1 MVGVGLSVSETW
13 PGGPGRL
20 PSRGSHR
27 SGRAQFALRLL
38 GLRLRCAAIDAVDDA
53 RAVGSRAGA
62 VVREVVALSV
72 SRVSPF
78 VPV

>member
-1 MVGVGLSVSETW
+1 MNGGSTDCPTRNKPAMTMMTAGSLPIASPVTDSARGFHTVPPEGGSVGQAD
-13 PGGPGRL
+13 R
-20 PSRGSHR
+20 R
-27 SGRAQFALRLL
+27 
-38 GLRLRCAAIDAVDDA
+38 
-53 RAVGSRAGA
+53 VGSRAGA

>member
-1 MVGVGLSVSETW
+1 M
-13 PGGPGRL
+13 PCRK
-20 PSRGSHR
+20 
-27 SGRAQFALRLL
+27 AALWQL
-38 GLRLRCAAIDAVDDA
+38 AAMLA
-53 RAVGSRAGA
+53 AVGSRAGA

>member
-1 MVGVGLSVSETW
+1 MGGRFLLTPRPVSE
-13 PGGPGRL
+13 
-20 PSRGSHR
+20 R
-27 SGRAQFALRLL
+27 SINHILNSQTQQTACTGILL
-38 GLRLRCAAIDAVDDA
+38 
-53 RAVGSRAGA
+53 VGSRAGA

>member
-1 MVGVGLSVSETW
+1 MMEYPDLGERDDLSEISV
-13 PGGPGRL
+13 
-20 PSRGSHR
+20 
-27 SGRAQFALRLL
+27 
-38 GLRLRCAAIDAVDDA
+38 VDL
-53 RAVGSRAGA
+53 VGSRAGA

>member
-1 MVGVGLSVSETW
+1 MIGAAGAPSPPTGPKGRSLQTHVYAPLANQVLIGL
-13 PGGPGRL
+13 
-20 PSRGSHR
+20 
-27 SGRAQFALRLL
+27 
-38 GLRLRCAAIDAVDDA
+38 
-53 RAVGSRAGA
+53 VGSGTGA

>member
-1 MVGVGLSVSETW
+1 MQTHVYAPL
-13 PGGPGRL
+13 
-20 PSRGSHR
+20 
-27 SGRAQFALRLL
+27 ANQALIEL
-38 GLRLRCAAIDAVDDA
+38 
-53 RAVGSRAGA
+53 VGSGTGA